1 MKIIGM
7 CFVLLFLCGCS
18 IYESKQ
24 MNHIN
29 MVNVSTTLPEAEL
42 EIKFWEPIVYKC
54 PHCGNI
60 IIK

>member
-18 IYESKQ
+18 VYESKQ

-29 MVNVSTTLPEAEL
+29 VVNVYTTLPEAEL
-42 EIKFWEPIVYKC
+42 EIKFLGSSVYAC